1 MQMGA
6 LDAKAKEAK
15 KALIQVLD
23 ERGKPK
29 GEAIPVLFYPSE
41 YTLTRTNNFGTSK
54 IVGQAPGV
62 QYTGRELDSL
72 TMDLFFDT
80 YEKNEDVRTH
90 TKKITN
96 LMEVDFDLHAPPV
109 VRFIW
114 GNLNFTCVITTITKQ
129 FTMFRSDGVPVR
141 AKLTVAFQEIPE
153 KTGSKKKLHS
163 SDKTKIY
170 TVLEGDSLWRIAAR
184 EYGDASMWRP
194 IAVANSLE
202 NPRLLE
208 SGLELKIP
216 PLED

>member
-1 MQMGA
+1 MA
-6 LDAKAKEAK
+6 EAK

-23 ERGKPK
+23 AKGRPK

-41 YTLTRTNNFGTSK
+41 YTLTSTNSFGTSK

-62 QYTGRELDSL
+62 QYTGRELDTL
-72 TMDLFFDT
+72 KMDLFFDT
-80 YEKNEDVRTH
+80 YEKNEDVRKY
-90 TKKITN
+90 TKKITG
-96 LMEVDFDLHAPPV
+96 LMNVDYDLHAPPV
-109 VRFIW
+109 LRFIW
-114 GNLNFTCVITTITKQ
+114 GNLNFNCVLTTVTKQ

-141 AKLTVAFQEIPE
+141 AKLVVTLQEIPE
-153 KTGSKKKLHS
+153 KAGSKEKRHS

-170 TVLEGDSLWRIAAR
+170 TIQEGDSLWSIAAR

-202 NPRLLE
+202 NPRILE

-216 PLED
+216 PLEG